1 MTFSVVI
8 PVYNGAATIER
19 AVESVLAQTYK
30 PLEII
35 VVDDAST
42 DDSVS
47 LLERKFSGAIRL
59 IKLQEN
65 GGSSIARNAGMDAA
79 RGAYIAFLD
88 ADDTWH
94 PDKLF
99 VTDKILREHA
109 GIALFYHSKTLVDF
123 DNTAVSREGRMK
135 MLSFARLLRGNYVHT
150 PCAVIRNDTSLRFE
164 PTMRYMED
172 YDLWLR
178 IAYNQKVYFCP
189 QKLTRLNRP
198 VSSRGGISA
207 RRWDMRKGEMRAYMR
222 LVKLNPLFVILL
234 PLLLP
239 YSLLKHVV
247 KLAMGGIRK
256 PGQT

>member
-19 AVESVLAQTYK
+19 AVESVLGQTLK

-35 VVDDAST
+35 VVDDCST
-42 DDSVS
+42 DNSVGI
-47 LLERKFSGAIRL
+47 LERKYSGVIKL
-59 IKLQEN
+59 IKQREN
-65 GGSSIARNAGMDAA
+65 GGSSVARNAGMDAA
-79 RGAYIAFLD
+79 KGAYIAFLD

-99 VTDKILREHA
+99 VTNKILREHA
-109 GIALFYHSKTLVDF
+109 GIALFYHAKTLSEF
-123 DNTAVSREGRMK
+123 DNAAASGEGSVK
-135 MLSFARLLRGNYVHT
+135 MLSFTRLLRGNYIHT
-150 PCAVIRNDTSLRFE
+150 PCAVIRNDTSFRFE
-164 PTMRYMED
+164 PSMRYMED

-189 QKLTRLNRP
+189 QKLTRLYRP
-198 VSSRGGISA
+198 VSSPGGISA
-207 RRWDMRKGEMRAYMR
+207 RRWDMRKGEVRAYVR

-247 KLAMGGIRK
+247 KMAAGSLNNN
-256 PGQT
+256 

>member
-19 AVESVLAQTYK
+19 AVESVLGQILK

-42 DDSVS
+42 DNTVS
-47 LLERKFSGAIRL
+47 LLERKFSGAIKL

-65 GGSSIARNAGMDAA
+65 GGSSVARNAGMDAA

-94 PDKLF
+94 PDKLT
-99 VTDKILREHA
+99 VTNKILMEHP
-109 GIALFYHSKTLVDF
+109 GIALFYHSRTLSHF
-123 DNTAVSREGRMK
+123 DGTVPGRVGSVK
-135 MLSFARLLRGNYVHT
+135 MLSFARLLKGNYVHT
-150 PCAVIRNDTSLRFE
+150 PCAVIRNDTSFRFE

-178 IAYNQKVYFCP
+178 IAYSHKVYFCP
-189 QKLTRLNRP
+189 QKLTRLFRP
-198 VSSRGGISA
+198 VSSPGGISA
-207 RRWDMRKGEMRAYMR
+207 RRWEMRKGEMRAYMR
-222 LVKLNPLFVILL
+222 LLKLNPLFVILL

-239 YSLLKHVV
+239 YSLMKHVL
-247 KLAMGGIRK
+247 KWMRGAF
-256 PGQT
+256 

>member
-47 LLERKFSGAIRL
+47 LLERKFSGAIKL
-59 IKLQEN
+59 IKLHEN
-65 GGSSIARNAGMDAA
+65 GGSSVARNVGMDAA
-79 RGAYIAFLD
+79 KGAYIAFLD

-94 PDKLF
+94 PEKLA
-99 VTDKILREHA
+99 VTNKILMEHP
-109 GIALFYHSKTLVDF
+109 GIALCYHSRTLSAF
-123 DNTAVSREGRMK
+123 DDTVKRGEGSVK

-150 PCAVIRNDTSLRFE
+150 PCAVIRNDTSFRFE
-164 PTMRYMED
+164 PSMRYMED

-178 IAYNQKVYFCP
+178 IAYRYKVYFCP
-189 QKLTRLNRP
+189 QKLARLYRP
-198 VSSRGGISA
+198 VSSPGGISA
-207 RRWDMRKGEMRAYMR
+207 RKWEMRKGEMRAYTR
-222 LVKLNPLFVILL
+222 LTLLNPLYVILL
-234 PLLLP
+234 PLLLS

-247 KLAMGGIRK
+247 KMAMGGIR
-256 PGQT
+256 